1 MSLSYLF
8 SISYLLLRRPASISG
23 LSLCSLTTFLPLAYP
38 LRRFTTTDAPCGLPS
53 MLIQV
58 AIICVLFMVAGFI
71 GGWFSNSVATM
82 TDAAH
87 MLSVIYWLGD
97 GIGVSQSI
105 SIIVFVQ
112 ALFRFFPV
120 SIGSS

>member
-1 MSLSYLF
+1 
-8 SISYLLLRRPASISG
+8 
-23 LSLCSLTTFLPLAYP
+23 
-38 LRRFTTTDAPCGLPS
+38 

-71 GGWFSNSVATM
+71 GGWISNSVATM
-82 TDAAH
+82 TDAAR